1 MGVQHTR
8 EWVAVQNNLEGEEY
22 RKIKDPF
29 LKNTQLSLFIAYL
42 GCIAFDLTNHGVVH
56 FVFWFVIALGLATA
70 RLSLVSTAEK
80 RC

>member
-29 LKNTQLSLFIAYL
+29 LKKILK
-42 GCIAFDLTNHGVVH
+42 DL
-56 FVFWFVIALGLATA
+56 
-70 RLSLVSTAEK
+70 K
-80 RC
+80 K